1 MNELTKILNKNK
13 LLEKYKDAIIKALE
27 ETLATIKTQKTFT
40 EMAIENNEKSKISI
54 EQFEKSE
61 NRYNLLKNKI
71 ESNFNLEEK
80 DYQLLAI
87 SLLENSNRMINTAN
101 RIAEAAKDLGTLS
114 KAFFSGT
121 ISSEKLKKED
131 FRNNNQNES

>member
-1 MNELTKILNKNK
+1 MNELAKILNKNK
-13 LLEKYKDAIIKALE
+13 LLEKYKDAIIKTLE
-27 ETLATIKTQKTFT
+27 ETLATIKTQKTFAET
-40 EMAIENNEKSKISI
+40 AIENNEKSKISI

-121 ISSEKLKKED
+121 ISSEKLKKEE
-131 FRNNNQNES
+131 FQNNNQNES